1 MNHTE
6 ERFLRLPQVLEIIP
20 ISKSGWW
27 KGCKEGRYPKPIKL
41 GARTTVWK
49 ASEIQE
55 LVAKLAASGVEASEN
70 K

>member
-1 MNHTE
+1 MNYSE
-6 ERFLRLPQVLEIIP
+6 ERFLRLAQVLEIIP

-55 LVAKLAASGVEASEN
+55 LVAKLAASGVEVSGN

>member
-1 MNHTE
+1 MQDKE
-6 ERFLRLPQVLEIIP
+6 ERFLRITQVLEIIP
-20 ISKSGWW
+20 VSRSTWWNGCKSG
-27 KGCKEGRYPKPIKL
+27 KYPKPIKL

-55 LVAKLAASGVEASEN
+55 LVKKIAGETSEDIQ

>member
-55 LVAKLAASGVEASEN
+55 LVAKLAASGVEVSDN

>member
-6 ERFLRLPQVLEIIP
+6 ERFLRLTQVLEIIP

-55 LVAKLAASGVEASEN
+55 LVAKLAASGVEVSEN

>member
-1 MNHTE
+1 MNHNE

-55 LVAKLAASGVEASEN
+55 LVAKLAASGVEVSDN

>member
-55 LVAKLAASGVEASEN
+55 LVAKLAASGVEVSEN